1 MRVMLTGGTG
11 FIGGHV
17 LKALVDA
24 GHEPR
29 LLIRSEDKLRQ
40 MCDAQGVDVAGLTW
54 VVGDILD
61 AASVRA
67 ALEGC
72 EACIHAAAFTTLT
85 AEEMAKALDVN
96 EPGTRNV
103 LGQAVA
109 AGCDPVIHISS
120 ISAIFPPTGPVLS
133 ADDPVHSS
141 KVPYSESKAASDRY
155 ARSLQ
160 EAGHPVV
167 ITYPAG
173 VTGPIDLGVNVM
185 AGMWAGM
192 LGAPFI
198 MVAESGGH
206 MYVDVRDIA
215 AGTVG
220 LLVPGRGPR
229 RYMNGGRDFTWAAFA
244 DLLDRLTGYER
255 QRAPMTREAL
265 LEVLD
270 EEAVDIMLGIV
281 PADDGPF
288 LRDSGLGSWRP
299 IEETLADTY
308 RWLVARGLLGAEWVP
323 ALAD

>member
-11 FIGGHV
+11 FIGGHL

-29 LLIRSEDKLRQ
+29 LLVRSEDKLRQ
-40 MCDAQGVDVAGLTW
+40 MCEAQGVDPATLTW

-61 AASVRA
+61 PASIDR

-72 EACIHAAAFTTLT
+72 DACIHAAAFTTLT
-85 AEEMAKALDVN
+85 PEEMAK
-96 EPGTRNV
+96 
-103 LGQAVA
+103 
-109 AGCDPVIHISS
+109 
-120 ISAIFPPTGPVLS
+120 AIFPPTGPQLS

-141 KVPYSESKAASDRY
+141 AVPYSESKAASDRY

-160 EAGHPVV
+160 EQGHPVV
-167 ITYPAG
+167 LTYPAG

-198 MVAESGGH
+198 MVADAGGH
-206 MYVDVRDIA
+206 MYVDVRDVA

-229 RYMNGGRDFTWAAFA
+229 RYMNGGHMFTWSAFA
-244 DLLDRLTGYER
+244 DLLDRLTGFER

-281 PADDGPF
+281 PSDDGPF
-288 LRDSGLGSWRP
+288 LRDSGLGAWRP
-299 IEETLADTY
+299 IEETLSDTY
-308 RWLVARGLLGAEWVP
+308 RWLVARGMLGEEWVP
-323 ALAD
+323 ALV

>member
-11 FIGGHV
+11 FIGGHL

-29 LLIRSEDKLRQ
+29 LLVRSEDKLRQ
-40 MCDAQGVDVAGLTW
+40 MCEAQGVDPSGLTW

-61 AASVRA
+61 PASIVR

-72 EACIHAAAFTTLT
+72 DACIHAAAFTTLT
-85 AEEMAKALDVN
+85 PEEMAKALDVN

-103 LGQAVA
+103 LGAA
-109 AGCDPVIHISS
+109 LEAGCDPVIHVSS

-141 KVPYSESKAASDRY
+141 AVPYSESKAASDRY

-167 ITYPAG
+167 LTYPAG

-198 MVAESGGH
+198 MVADSGGH
-206 MYVDVRDIA
+206 MYVDVRDVA

-229 RYMNGGRDFTWAAFA
+229 RYMNGGHMFTWAEFA

-281 PADDGPF
+281 PADDEPF
-288 LRDSGLGSWRP
+288 LRDSGLGAWRP
-299 IEETLADTY
+299 MEETLSDTY

-323 ALAD
+323 ALA